1 MAETNLP
8 ARLVEIESMLD
19 RSRRRFEE
27 GTRLVEDAHKILG
40 EIQQVIIGS
49 PRSVSPEDSEEAAS
63 RLLASLKATGSEM
76 PETLCGGRLSVDQ
89 VQRLIRIDGHPI
101 GITEMEYR
109 VLELLAFARNNV
121 VTRQMLLKHLYRRAD
136 DQPQRMPDARQ
147 PRHRFGDLDLRFR
160 LMLRD
165 QAQHP
170 SGLSPGG

>member
-49 PRSVSPEDSEEAAS
+49 PRSVSPEDSHEDAS
-63 RLLASLKATGSEM
+63 PLLASLKATGSEM

-89 VQRLIRIDGHPI
+89 VQRLIRIDGQPI
-101 GITEMEYR
+101 GLHDEE
-109 VLELLAFARNNV
+109 E
-121 VTRQMLLKHLYRRAD
+121 
-136 DQPQRMPDARQ
+136 
-147 PRHRFGDLDLRFR
+147 
-160 LMLRD
+160 
-165 QAQHP
+165 QAAQA
-170 SGLSPGG
+170 L